1 MPEITRPDGATIHYE
16 VFGSGY
22 PLLLIAP
29 GGVSS
34 QVEFW
39 KRSAINP
46 MERFAGDFQVIAMDQ
61 RHAARSLA
69 PMRPFS
75 YDICNADQLA
85 VLDELGIQRAHV
97 MGGCIGCA
105 HIWRLLSNAPDRI
118 TAAVTQDPVGLES
131 LANIEVFYRMFHETM
146 PIARAEGLEAIAR
159 SAQDNPLFVTNNG
172 AGPFAPLLAASAEAR
187 QELLE
192 MGRERYIALIVEF
205 RDGIWPVNPPY
216 FTVSE
221 EWMKQVQTPMLVLP
235 GRDEFHPPET
245 SARICRD
252 APNVTCLAPDC
263 REPANLEATVEAIR
277 GFLKHHT
284 PA

>member
-1 MPEITRPDGATIHYE
+1 
-16 VFGSGY
+16 
-22 PLLLIAP
+22 
-29 GGVSS
+29 
-34 QVEFW
+34 
-39 KRSAINP
+39 
-46 MERFAGDFQVIAMDQ
+46 
-61 RHAARSLA
+61 
-69 PMRPFS
+69 MR
-75 YDICNADQLA
+75 
-85 VLDELGIQRAHV
+85 
-97 MGGCIGCA
+97 
-105 HIWRLLSNAPDRI
+105 
-118 TAAVTQDPVGLES
+118 
-131 LANIEVFYRMFHETM
+131 
-146 PIARAEGLEAIAR
+146 IARAEGLEAIAR

-221 EWMKQVQTPMLVLP
+221 EWMKRVQTPMLVHP